1 VTLLNVERQTS
12 HARTSYGPGKSPD
25 WHSDREISLKDEVD
39 LIDPVLAQAGHF
51 IDFWMGAGSRDA
63 TPPQRKPAMP
73 TRSPVLR
80 DVRVVEFPGLGH
92 LAPVTHPEV
101 INAEIARFLGEV
113 SPAGVGV
120 EVDAFCLEA
129 MAAEAETTAPLAC
142 ARTTMQTTM
151 LHSSSAPMS
160 TTSRLSAIRL
170 TPEPFAFRK
179 CAPLS
184 LP

>member
-51 IDFWMGAGSRDA
+51 IDFWMGAGSWDA

-92 LAPVTHPEV
+92 MAPVTHPEV

-120 EVDAFCLEA
+120 EVDAFYLEA
-129 MAAEAETTAPLAC
+129 MAAGGRDNGAPGLRPHYHANYDAAFVIGPDGHDVEAVC
-142 ARTTMQTTM
+142 
-151 LHSSSAPMS
+151 H
-160 TTSRLSAIRL
+160 
-170 TPEPFAFRK
+170 
-179 CAPLS
+179 
-184 LP
+184 

>member
-51 IDFWMGAGSRDA
+51 IDFWMGAGSWDA
-63 TPPQRKPAMP
+63 TPPQRKPAIADSVACTSRRP
-73 TRSPVLR
+73 SQV
-80 DVRVVEFPGLGH
+80 DFPGLGH

-101 INAEIARFLGEV
+101 MNAEIARFLGEV

-129 MAAEAETTAPLAC
+129 MAAGGRDNGAPGLRPHYHANYDAAFVIGPDGHDVEAVC
-142 ARTTMQTTM
+142 
-151 LHSSSAPMS
+151 H
-160 TTSRLSAIRL
+160 
-170 TPEPFAFRK
+170 
-179 CAPLS
+179 
-184 LP
+184 

>member
-1 VTLLNVERQTS
+1 MPPDFPSRRRHPAGRVTLLNVERQTS
-12 HARTSYGPGKSPD
+12 HARTSYGSGKSPD
-25 WHSDREISLKDEVD
+25 WHSDREISLEDEVD

-51 IDFWMGAGSRDA
+51 IDFWMGAGSWDA

-92 LAPVTHPEV
+92 MAPVTHPEV

-129 MAAEAETTAPLAC
+129 MAAGGRDNGAPGLRPHYHANYDAAFVIGPDVHDVEAVC
-142 ARTTMQTTM
+142 
-151 LHSSSAPMS
+151 H
-160 TTSRLSAIRL
+160 
-170 TPEPFAFRK
+170 
-179 CAPLS
+179 
-184 LP
+184 